1 MEILGITQFDQCAI
15 NMSLINICDRQSH
28 IGQEMLERY
37 NEWKEETGE
46 AVNNPWLDLHQFN
59 IYIPHPQQQY
69 ENITLEEGLTKGYN
83 IEVEPVT
90 DRTAIPY
97 KIPDGGHFVVVLKQ
111 KELDADFKIA
121 ATGIFVRPLGILNL
135 DIVVDPE
142 KGEYR
147 PLIVKHP
154 IIRDYPSDWQKKLIG
169 FLKGEIH
176 SQELPSLIQYV
187 DRAFNQDYRPPS
199 WNEVSLSAKGFAGF

>member
-1 MEILGITQFDQCAI
+1 MEILGITQFDRCAI
-15 NMSLINICDRQSH
+15 DMALINICDRHSH
-28 IGQEMLERY
+28 IGQQMRQRY

-69 ENITLEEGLTKGYN
+69 EDITLEEGLTKGYN
-83 IEVEPVT
+83 IEVEPVA
-90 DRTAIPY
+90 DSSQIPY
-97 KIPDGGHFVVVLKQ
+97 KIPEGGHFVIVLKQ
-111 KELDADFKIA
+111 KQLDSDFKIA
-121 ATGIFVRPLGILNL
+121 ATGIFVRPLGIFNL
-135 DIVVDPE
+135 DIVIDPE

-154 IIRDYPSDWQKKLIG
+154 IIRDYPGDWQKKLIG

-176 SQELPSLIQYV
+176 GQELPSLIQHV
-187 DRAFNQDYRPPS
+187 DRALNQDYRPPS
-199 WNEVSLSAKGFAGF
+199 WNEISLSAKGFAGF